1 MGPNGNGAGPRFHD
15 VITTEAALRA
25 VIGEAGDL
33 VWNKVIAQVDDHCR
47 QFIAKSPFLLIAS
60 SDSSGILDVSPKGDP
75 AGFVKVLDDHTL
87 VIPDRLGNRRVDTFR
102 NVLQNP
108 NVGLIFLVPSRR
120 DTLRISGK
128 ARIVRDA
135 SLLATMAIKG
145 RAPDLALVLHVERAL
160 FHCAKSVIRSSLW
173 DPAGWP
179 DATGVSSPAESLLA
193 HARPEGS
200 VADMQKLI
208 DDDIRERLY

>member
-1 MGPNGNGAGPRFHD
+1 MGPNGNGAGRQFRD

-25 VIGEAGDL
+25 IIGEASDL
-33 VWNKVIAQVDDHCR
+33 VWNKVISHVDAHCR

-60 SDSSGILDVSPKGDP
+60 CDSSGVLDVSPKGDP
-75 AGFVKVLDDHTL
+75 AGFVQVLDDHML
-87 VIPDRLGNRRVDTFR
+87 AIPNRLGNRRVDTLR

-108 NVGLIFLVPSRR
+108 NVGLIFLVPGRR

-128 ARIVRDA
+128 ARIVRDE
-135 SLLATMAIKG
+135 SLLATMTIKG
-145 RAPDLALVLHVERAL
+145 RGPDLALVLHVERAL

-179 DATGVSSPAESLLA
+179 DATGVSSAAEALLA
-193 HARPEGS
+193 HARPDAT